1 MIHIP
6 DWSALFLH
14 FGILSLFSVG
24 GPMGLIPD
32 IHRYLVTEHGWIS
45 NAQFTD
51 SIVIAQASPGPNI
64 LFLAL
69 LGWNMGLQA
78 GGYFLALLGALGCLF
93 AYVVPSSILFYITAN
108 WVEKNRSSRLVKSFK
123 AGMSPIVVALRISSG
138 IVLAGANGNGHND
151 FKLWLLAGLTVL
163 MVLRTKVPMLLLLL
177 IGGCIGAL
185 GVFA

>member
-1 MIHIP
+1 MIHSP
-6 DWSALFLH
+6 DWSALLLH
-14 FGILSLFSVG
+14 FSMLSLFSVG

-45 NAQFTD
+45 NTQFTD

-78 GGYFLALLGALGCLF
+78 GGYGLALLGALSCLF
-93 AYVVPSSILFYITAN
+93 AYVIPSSILFYITAN
-108 WVEKNRSSRLVKSFK
+108 WVEKNKDSRIVKAFK
-123 AGMSPIVVALRISSG
+123 SGMSPIVVALLIASG
-138 IVLAGANGNGHND
+138 IVLAAANGKGHD
-151 FKLWLLAGLTVL
+151 DWALWLLVGATVFL
-163 MVLRTKVPMLLLLL
+163 VVRTKIPMLLPLF

-185 GVFA
+185 GVFG